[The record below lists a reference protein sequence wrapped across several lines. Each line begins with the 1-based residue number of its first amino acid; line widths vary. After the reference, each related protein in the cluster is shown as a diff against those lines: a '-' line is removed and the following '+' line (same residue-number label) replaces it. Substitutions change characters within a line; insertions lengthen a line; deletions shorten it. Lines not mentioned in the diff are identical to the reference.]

1 MTVPEALQLLALPV
15 NFTEL
20 DLKKAYRERMLIW
33 HPDRFQANDPL
44 KVKAAHQASLI
55 NEAKSVL
62 DDHLTSSPDGLP
74 QKLREHF
81 YKPPKR
87 TRAAAPH
94 FTPHFNTHYTP
105 KRRPSKNKKT
115 GSRKSGPPPEKSWL
129 QRNPRKAMTGG
140 AALLSLLLFAGIAVG
155 VAFAART
162 YVFRFLGG

>member
-15 NFTEL
+15 SFTEL

-44 KVKAAHQASLI
+44 KVKATHQASLI

-74 QKLREHF
+74 QKPREPF
-81 YKPPKR
+81 YKPPKK
-87 TRAAAPH
+87 TRVAAPH

-105 KRRPSKNKKT
+105 KRRPSKSKKT
-115 GSRKSGPPPEKSWL
+115 GSRKSVPPPEKSWL

-140 AALLSLLLFAGIAVG
+140 AALLLFAGIAVG

>member
-1 MTVPEALQLLALPV
+1 MTVPEALLLLALPV
-15 NFTEL
+15 SFTEL

-44 KVKAAHQASLI
+44 KVKATHQASLI

-74 QKLREHF
+74 QKPREPF
-81 YKPPKR
+81 YKPPKK
-87 TRAAAPH
+87 TRVAAPH

-105 KRRPSKNKKT
+105 KRRPSKSKKT
-115 GSRKSGPPPEKSWL
+115 GSRTSVPPPEQSWL

-140 AALLSLLLFAGIAVG
+140 AALLLFAGIAVG